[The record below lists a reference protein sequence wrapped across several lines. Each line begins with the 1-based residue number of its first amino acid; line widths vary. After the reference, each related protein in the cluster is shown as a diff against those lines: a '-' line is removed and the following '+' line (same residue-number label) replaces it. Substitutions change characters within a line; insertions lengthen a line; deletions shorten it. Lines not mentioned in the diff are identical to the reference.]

1 MTLVTPTVPNETDYT
16 TWIYNVMGVP
26 TAVLPSDSSY
36 IDYTFQYSLEWV
48 NLYLDIASPLIYT
61 NAVYNFGGNMLV
73 NIAQDDPNAQPP
85 LTPPNDTYWADLR
98 TSLNINSF
106 VPGLINATND
116 EDTSAALVVPLN
128 LQNLTLADL
137 QMLKTPW
144 GRAYLA
150 IAQSVGS
157 MWGLTM

>member
-1 MTLVTPTVPNETDYT
+1 MTLVSPTIPNLEDYT
-16 TWIYNVMGVP
+16 TWIYVYMGVDP
-26 TAVLPSDSSY
+26 GVLPSDSPY
-36 IDYTFQYSLEWV
+36 IEYSFAYSLEWV

-73 NIAQDDPNAQPP
+73 NIVQDNPNLPP
-85 LTPPNDTYWADLR
+85 PDNTYWTDLR
-98 TSLNINSF
+98 QSLGINNF
-106 VPGLINATND
+106 IPGFINAAND
-116 EDTSAALVVPLN
+116 EDTSAALLVPLN

-157 MWGLTM
+157 MWGLTL